1 MLTRLTIQ
9 NIGLMRSEQIALSP
23 GFNVITGESGSGKSV
38 LLSALRF
45 VLGSAR
51 LAAPVPNPD
60 LPARVEAVFTVRPGS
75 FEESVLG
82 ALGRRAKGPLVL
94 SREIDER
101 GRTRA
106 TIDGE
111 KVPLKTLAEVGECL
125 LASSTQ
131 GQSTLLR
138 KPKAQLALYDSVL
151 GLSEEARKVSEL
163 HAAWSEAKSALRQVT
178 SELERAE
185 ARRELLEYQ
194 AAELDGL
201 PELDFDA
208 LEEKAEALAD
218 RKRAIEAA
226 EALLAELCPT
236 DTTSIRQTLRAALR
250 SAHALSAVHSEKV
263 GALLSGALHQ
273 IEEAVYELEREI
285 EDGRSDALEFEETLS
300 LSQRVRD
307 LSQKYRVAPQELSR
321 LAAERRRELEEL
333 ERRRTAATELARAVS
348 EREAELVRAA
358 DRLHERRAKGAR
370 RATEQLALRLARLG
384 LEAVSVRFEL
394 SLVEL
399 GPSGVSGL
407 TVLFSPYPGA
417 EEVPIGRAA
426 SGGEL
431 SRVLLALL
439 LTSRSRPQ
447 SLVLDEIDA
456 GTSGEA
462 NTRIAQALLEEG
474 DDSQFIAVT
483 HSPLLAAKAREHI
496 LVEKSLVPAPTS
508 KVRVLG
514 PEERRQELER
524 MLGGGPTAT
533 SHAAA
538 LLGRERPLRLV
549 AS

>member
-1 MLTRLTIQ
+1 MLMRLTLQ
-9 NIGLMRSEQIALSP
+9 NIGLMRTEQITFSP

-51 LAAPVPNPD
+51 LSAPVPNPD

-75 FEESVLG
+75 FEERVLG
-82 ALGRRAKGPLVL
+82 ALGRKSNGPLVL

-106 TIDGE
+106 TVDGD
-111 KVPLKTLAEVGECL
+111 KVPLKTLVEVGECL

-138 KPKAQLALYDSVL
+138 KPKAQLALYDSLL
-151 GLSEEARKVSEL
+151 GLSEDARTLSAL
-163 HAAWSEAKSALRQVT
+163 HAEWSEAKAALRQMT

-208 LEEKAEALAD
+208 LDERAEALAD
-218 RKRAIEAA
+218 RKRSIEAA

-236 DTTSIRQTLRAALR
+236 DTTSTRQTLRSALR
-250 SAHALSAVHSEKV
+250 WATTLSEKHSEKV
-263 GALLSGALHQ
+263 QALLEGALHR

-300 LSQRVRD
+300 LSHRVRE
-307 LSQKYRVAPQELSR
+307 LSHKYRVAPRELPR

-333 ERRRTAATELARAVS
+333 ERRKQGAEELAAIALTRQMS
-348 EREAELVRAA
+348 LTQAA
-358 DRLHERRAKGAR
+358 DRLHERRLAGAR

-394 SLVEL
+394 SLSEL
-399 GPSGVSGL
+399 GPNGVSDL

-417 EEVPIGRAA
+417 EEVHLGRAA

-462 NTRIAQALLEEG
+462 NAKIAGALLEEG

-496 LVEKSLVPAPTS
+496 LVEKFLVPSPTS
-508 KVRVLG
+508 KVRVLT
-514 PEERRQELER
+514 PDARKRELER

-533 SHAAA
+533 SHAEA
-538 LLGRERPLRLV
+538 LLGRQRPLRLV